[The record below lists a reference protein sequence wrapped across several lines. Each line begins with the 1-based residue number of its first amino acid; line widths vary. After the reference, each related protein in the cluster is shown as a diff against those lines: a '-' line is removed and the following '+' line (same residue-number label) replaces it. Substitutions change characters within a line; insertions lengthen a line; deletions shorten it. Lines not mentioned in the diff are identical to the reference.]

1 MAPTRFALLLIGVF
15 GGIAAVLAA
24 VGLYGVLSTAVRQRT
39 AEIGI
44 RMTFG
49 AQRANI
55 FQLIL
60 GQGLRLGVVG
70 IVCGLAAAFFLTPV
84 LGSLLVGVRPTDPVT
99 YAGIAAFFVAVA
111 AVACV
116 APARR
121 AAGLDPNAALREE

>member
-1 MAPTRFALLLIGVF
+1 M
-15 GGIAAVLAA
+15 
-24 VGLYGVLSTAVRQRT
+24 
-39 AEIGI
+39 
-44 RMTFG
+44 
-49 AQRANI
+49 N
-55 FQLIL
+55 
-60 GQGLRLGVVG
+60 
-70 IVCGLAAAFFLTPV
+70 